1 METNM
6 MDMKTVR
13 QTAREKLKGY
23 CRVCPECNGK
33 ACSGEVPGMGGLGT
47 AASFK
52 NNVEALAAFRLNM
65 RTIHGAKNPDTS
77 YKLFGLEL
85 STPILGAPITGNT
98 YNMGGALN
106 EEEWAEAIIQGCLKA
121 GSLGCTGDGADP
133 VMYDSGVNAIIK
145 AQGRGIPF
153 IKPREQ
159 EDVFNYLRR
168 AEEAGVLAVG
178 MDIDGAGLVTMA
190 LKGQPVG
197 PKTKDEMKAIISS
210 TSLPF
215 VVKGIMTVD
224 EAEMA
229 LEMGAAA
236 IVVSNHGGRVL
247 DHTPGTA
254 EILAEIAAVVDGRI
268 PVMVDGGI
276 RSGTDVLKM
285 LALGADGVL
294 MGRPL
299 IMAAYGGGAEGISLA
314 INTMTN
320 ELKQAMILTG
330 CATLGDI
337 TMDVLV

>member
-1 METNM
+1 

-13 QTAREKLKGY
+13 QTAREKLKGF
-23 CRVCPECNGK
+23 CRVCSECNGK
-33 ACSGEVPGMGGLGT
+33 ACAGEVPGMGGLGT

-52 NNVEALAAFRLNM
+52 SNLAALAAFRLNM
-65 RTIHGAKNPDTS
+65 RTLHGAKNPNTT
-77 YKLFGLEL
+77 YQLFGQEL
-85 STPILGAPITGNT
+85 ATPILAAPITGNV

-106 EEEWAEAIIQGCLKA
+106 EAEWAQVIIQGCLAA
-121 GSLGCTGDGADP
+121 GALGCTGDGADP
-133 VMYDSGVNAIIK
+133 VMYNSGVDAIIQ

-159 EDVFNYLRR
+159 EEVFNYLRR

-197 PKTKDEMKAIISS
+197 PKTAEEMQAIISS

-215 VVKGIMTVD
+215 IIKGIMTVD
-224 EAEMA
+224 EAEIA
-229 LEMGAAA
+229 IEVGAAA

-254 EILAEIAAVVDGRI
+254 EILSEIVAAVNGRI
-268 PVMVDGGI
+268 PVLVDGGV

-285 LALGADGVL
+285 LALGAEAVL
-294 MGRPL
+294 IGRPF
-299 IMAAYGGGAEGISLA
+299 IIAAYGGGAEGVSLA
-314 INTMTN
+314 LNRMTA

-330 CATLGDI
+330 CATLEDI
-337 TMDVLV
+337 NMEVLL

>member
-1 METNM
+1 MEING

-13 QTAREKLKGY
+13 QTAREKLKGF

-33 ACSGEVPGMGGLGT
+33 ACAGEVPGMGGLGT

-52 NNVEALAAFRLNM
+52 SNVQALAEFRLNM
-65 RTIHGAKNPDTS
+65 RTIHSAKNPDTR
-77 YKLFGLEL
+77 YKFFGQEI

-106 EEEWAEAIIQGCLKA
+106 EEEWAEAIIQGCITA
-121 GSLGCTGDGADP
+121 GTLGCTGDGADP
-133 VMYDSGVNAIIK
+133 AMYNSGVNAIAK

-197 PKTKDEMKAIISS
+197 PKTKDEMKTIIAS

-215 VVKGIMTVD
+215 IVKGIMTVD

-254 EILAEIAAVVDGRI
+254 ETLSEIAALVDGRI
-268 PVMVDGGI
+268 PVMVDGGV

-285 LALGADGVL
+285 LALGADMVL
-294 MGRPL
+294 IGRPL
-299 IMAAYGGGAEGISLA
+299 IIAAYGGGAEGISLA

-330 CATLGDI
+330 CTTLKDI
-337 TMDVLV
+337 TMDVLF

>member
-1 METNM
+1 

-13 QTAREKLKGY
+13 QTAREKLKGF

-33 ACSGEVPGMGGLGT
+33 ACAGEVPGMGGLGT

-52 NNVEALAAFRLNM
+52 SNVESLAAFRLNM
-65 RTIHGAKNPDTS
+65 RTLHSAKNPDTT
-77 YKLFGLEL
+77 YKLFGQEL
-85 STPILGAPITGNT
+85 STPILGAPITGNV

-106 EEEWAEAIIQGCLKA
+106 EEDWAEAIIQGCLTA
-121 GSLGCTGDGADP
+121 GALGCTGDGADP
-133 VMYDSGVNAIIK
+133 AMYNSGVDAIVK

-159 EDVFNYLRR
+159 EEVLKYLRR

-197 PKTKDEMKAIISS
+197 PKTKEEMKAIISS
-210 TSLPF
+210 TPLPF
-215 VVKGIMTVD
+215 IIKGIMTVD
-224 EAEMA
+224 EAEIA
-229 LEMGAAA
+229 IEVGAAA

-254 EILAEIAAVVDGRI
+254 EILSEIAAAVHGLI
-268 PVMVDGGI
+268 PVIVDGGV
-276 RSGTDVLKM
+276 RSGSDVLKM
-285 LALGADGVL
+285 LALGADAVL
-294 MGRPL
+294 IGRPF
-299 IMAAYGGGAEGISLA
+299 IIAAYGGGTEGISLA

-330 CATLGDI
+330 CATLEDI
-337 TMDVLV
+337 NMDVLF